1 MNVEHSSLQ
10 SSRLW
15 DLLPKAVSTIVSL
28 SAIGYFVGWKETKAY
43 YISIGANWAAASVPP
58 LALLQQSANTIMA
71 IAFGAFYSLVLL
83 NDNRV
88 TTRKL
93 SWVCAIFLMISS
105 VCLIASQGTFG
116 QLQSP
121 AAYTFATVGSLL
133 CAVAAGITVAEL
145 YGHTKATQAPL
156 SSGNLWLVYWIVL
169 PGLFWAPERLGQ
181 AQSLRDMD
189 IIHSTLPFVAV
200 DAIEPAS
207 TWRLVQLLQDKALL
221 VRLDAKEG
229 QRQFKVVEVKDI
241 QSIAAAPSSQKQK

>member
-1 MNVEHSSLQ
+1 MNTDHSSVE

-28 SAIGYFVGWKETKAY
+28 SALGYFVGWKETNAY
-43 YISIGANWAAASVPP
+43 YTSIGANWAAASVPP
-58 LALLQQSANTIMA
+58 LALLQQSANTIIA

-83 NDNRV
+83 NDKQI

-93 SWVCAIFLMISS
+93 SWACATFLMISS

-116 QLQSP
+116 QLPSP
-121 AAYTFATVGSLL
+121 GAYTFATVGSLL

-145 YGHTKATQAPL
+145 YGHTKAIQALL
-156 SSGNLWLVYWIVL
+156 SSGHLWLVYWIVL

-189 IIHSTLPFVAV
+189 VTHSPLPFVAV
-200 DAIEPAS
+200 DSIDPAS
-207 TWRLVQLLQDKALL
+207 AWRLVQLLQDKALL
-221 VRLDAKEG
+221 VRLDAKDS
-229 QRQFKVVEVKDI
+229 QRQFRVVEIKDI
-241 QSIAAAPSSQKQK
+241 RSIAAAPSSEMQK